1 MDHFPAFLRL
11 KGKPCLVVGGGVV
24 AERKVRLLLRAEA
37 SVTVVAPKLNSALT
51 RLRDD
56 HRITHRL
63 ATFNDAMLAGMR
75 VVIAATNDE
84 RINRQVACGADATG
98 ILCNVVDD
106 LAASSFI
113 VPAIVD
119 RSPVVVAIGTGG
131 NAPVLAQTL
140 KSPIEAWLPARIG
153 EFAERAGRWRA
164 LVKRRFHSA
173 TDRPR
178 FCHRFFAGPIAAP
191 LLAAPPR

>member
-37 SVTVVAPKLNSALT
+37 SVTVVAPKLNNALT
-51 RLRDD
+51 KLRDD

-63 ATFNDAMLAGMR
+63 ATFNDALLAGMR

-84 RINRQVACGADATG
+84 RINRQVARGADAAG
-98 ILCNVVDD
+98 IFCNVVDD

-113 VPAIVD
+113 VSCGD
-119 RSPVVVAIGTGG
+119 H
-131 NAPVLAQTL
+131 QY
-140 KSPIEAWLPARIG
+140 
-153 EFAERAGRWRA
+153 
-164 LVKRRFHSA
+164 
-173 TDRPR
+173 
-178 FCHRFFAGPIAAP
+178 
-191 LLAAPPR
+191 